1 MKIFGIQIGGG
12 DTGTTG
18 DEKPEERT
26 FSVGDRVGGNRNG
39 YTITG
44 VVTALFDDGAA
55 TSSIE
60 SALDSS
66 GRHVALNVDYFVI
79 HPNGEIR

>member
-1 MKIFGIQIGGG
+1 MKILGIQIGGG
-12 DTGTTG
+12 NR
-18 DEKPEERT
+18 EERSEERT
-26 FSVGDRVGGNRNG
+26 FSVGDRVGGHRNG

-55 TSSIE
+55 KSSID

-66 GRHVALNVDYFVI
+66 GRPVNLNTSYFVI